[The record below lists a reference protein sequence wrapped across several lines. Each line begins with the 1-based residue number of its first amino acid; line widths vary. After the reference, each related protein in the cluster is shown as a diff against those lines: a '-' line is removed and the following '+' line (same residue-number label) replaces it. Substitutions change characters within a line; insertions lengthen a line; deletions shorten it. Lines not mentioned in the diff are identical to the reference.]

1 MCICPWTTRWR
12 PCGPSIACGNDPT
25 NAGRV
30 SRSSPRD
37 STPAGN
43 VGGPKPE
50 EVVQA
55 VAKKAP
61 AKKATKSTSTSKK

>member
-1 MCICPWTTRWR
+1 
-12 PCGPSIACGNDPT
+12 
-25 NAGRV
+25 V
-30 SRSSPRD
+30 SRALPRQY
-37 STPAGN
+37 SGWQLL
-43 VGGPKPE
+43 VPKPE

>member
-1 MCICPWTTRWR
+1 MCICPWTTHWR
-12 PCGPSIACGNDPT
+12 PCGPSIACDNDPT

-30 SRSSPRD
+30 SQALPRQY
-37 STPAGN
+37 SGWQLL
-43 VGGPKPE
+43 VPKPE

>member
-30 SRSSPRD
+30 SQALPRQY
-37 STPAGN
+37 SGWQLL
-43 VGGPKPE
+43 VPKP